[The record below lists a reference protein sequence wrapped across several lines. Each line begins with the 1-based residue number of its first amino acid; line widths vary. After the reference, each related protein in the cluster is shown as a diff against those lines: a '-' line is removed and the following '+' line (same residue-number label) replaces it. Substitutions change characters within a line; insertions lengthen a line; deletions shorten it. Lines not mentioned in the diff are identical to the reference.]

1 MQQCVHQW
9 DEKRV
14 GGEEEGVG
22 GEGNGMRKEWDEKG
36 VDEKG
41 VG

>member
-1 MQQCVHQW
+1 M
-9 DEKRV
+9 